1 MTFFCSCDIMAINK
15 RKDGKTMKL
24 SEALIIRS
32 DLQKR
37 VEQIKSRLIANA
49 KVQEGDK
56 TAEDPAE
63 ILAELKQTLKD
74 LCEIIK
80 KINLTNSQITDGK
93 KTMTELLAERDVLS
107 MQIKIENDFLT
118 SARNKIDRYSNKE
131 IKIFSSVDVKQK
143 QTELDKLSKK
153 LRELDVKIQALN
165 WQSDL
170 I

>member
-1 MTFFCSCDIMAINK
+1 
-15 RKDGKTMKL
+15 MKL

-37 VEQIKSRLIANA
+37 VEQIRTRLVANA

-56 TAEDPAE
+56 TVENPTE
-63 ILAELKQTLKD
+63 ILAELNQTLKD
-74 LCEIIK
+74 LGNIIK
-80 KINLTNSQITDGK
+80 RINLTNSKVIDGK
-93 KTMTELLAERDVLS
+93 KTMTELLADRDVLS
-107 MQIKIENDFLT
+107 MKIKIEQEFLT
-118 SARNKIDRYSNKE
+118 AARNKIDRYSNKE
-131 IKIFSSVDVKQK
+131 IKIFSSVDVKEE
-143 QTELDKLSKK
+143 QTKLDKLSKE